1 MLKHNLKLF
10 LRNVG
15 NNTGT
20 FFINTIGLGIGIAAF
35 LVLALYVYNDLT
47 YNHFNE
53 NLANIYRVQERYP
66 DGNGDST
73 KGLVLPTLLGE
84 VPEIENGTRIFDW
97 DGYRLSH
104 GDVAFEENVLY
115 VDSGFFSVFT
125 FPFTEG
131 SSKNVLDEKFDAVIS
146 TSFAKKYFGTDQAL
160 GKQFQVGFE
169 DIFLTVKGVV
179 SIPENSSVKFD
190 IVTSYETGQTISP
203 WVKDVHDWYNTF
215 SITYVVLRPGTT
227 AGDIQDKLQRLVKEN
242 FLPTGGNDTELYLLP
257 FADYHATMESDQ
269 KMILILTFIAFGIL
283 GIAIVNFINLTITN
297 TWSRTKEMGIKKV
310 HGASKGHLVLQ
321 IVTESLLVGLVA
333 VLFGILLTTFL
344 LVPSFNSLFETNLKL
359 KTFDRSILIPV
370 LLGIWLLVGL
380 VSGLVPAFI
389 WARAKLIESL
399 KGKVLSGTKRSS
411 SKYSSIVVQFVI
423 AMVLISG
430 TMLIRKQTKYMMEKD
445 PKFDNENVLVAQTDY
460 WQFKDLDK
468 TSQQLAR
475 ISKELEASPL
485 VASVGFTGSIPG
497 DYDENYNMFYPET
510 ESNLEVIALRK
521 SYVGD
526 HYFKTMGIPI
536 ISGQGFDSE
545 RASLENT
552 VVLNRTAMNRLG
564 FENAEGQILREG
576 RETGTRYKLIG
587 VIEDFNY
594 QGAQHEM
601 QPLAHFYYKPENY
614 AEWDYLTIRA
624 EKGASL
630 QVLELLKTKW
640 KEALP
645 EGVLTHFF
653 ADEKLNVYYQEF
665 QKVNTI
671 ITWFSILAI
680 LLSCIG
686 LFALATHAMAR
697 RRKEIGIRKVNGAK
711 VSEILTMLNKDFLKW
726 VALAFVIAVP
736 VSWYAMEKWLE
747 SFAYKTEISWWL
759 FGFSGLTAMLIAFL
773 TVSWRS
779 FRAAVTNPV
788 EALREE

>member
-1 MLKHNLKLF
+1 MFRHNLKLF
-10 LRNVG
+10 LRNIR

-20 FFINTIGLGIGIAAF
+20 FLINTVGLGIGIAAF
-35 LVLALYVYNDLT
+35 LVLALYVYNDFT
-47 YNHFNE
+47 YNRFNE
-53 NLANIYRVQERYP
+53 NLANIYKVQERYP
-66 DGNGDST
+66 DGDGDTT
-73 KGLVLPTLLGE
+73 KGLVLPELLKD
-84 VPEIENGTRIFDW
+84 VPEVENGTRIFDW

-104 GDVAFEENVLY
+104 GDVAFQENVLY
-115 VDSGFFSVFT
+115 VDTGFFSVFT

-131 SSKNVLDEKFDAVIS
+131 SSQDILNTKFDAVIS
-146 TSFAKKYFGTDQAL
+146 TSFAKKYFGDTNAL

-169 DIFLTVKGVV
+169 DTFLTVKGVV
-179 SIPENSSVKFD
+179 AIPENSSVQFD

-215 SITYVVLRPGTT
+215 SNTYVVLRPGTLV
-227 AGDIQDKLQRLVKEN
+227 ADIQSKLQRLVKEN
-242 FLPTGGNDTELYLLP
+242 FLPVGENETELHLLP
-257 FADYHATMESDQ
+257 FAEYHAAMESDQ
-269 KMILILTFIAFGIL
+269 TMILILTFIAFGIL

-310 HGASKGHLVLQ
+310 HGASKGHLVIQ

-333 VLFGILLTTFL
+333 VLFGVLLTTLL
-344 LVPSFNSLFETNLKL
+344 LVPSFNGVFETNLEL
-359 KTFDRSILIPV
+359 KTFKLSILVPL
-370 LLGIWLLVGL
+370 LLGIWLIVGL

-411 SKYSSIVVQFVI
+411 TKYSSIVVQFVI

-430 TMLIRKQTKYMMEKD
+430 TLLIRKQTNYMMEKD

-468 TSQQLAR
+468 TSRQLER

-485 VASVGFTGSIPG
+485 VASVGFTGSVPG
-497 DYDENYNMFYPET
+497 DYDDNYNSFYPET
-510 ESNLEVIALRK
+510 ESNLEVISLRK

-564 FENAEGQILREG
+564 FEKAEGQILREG
-576 RETGTRYKLIG
+576 RDDGTRYRLIG
-587 VIEDFNY
+587 VIDDFNY

-601 QPLAHFYYKPENY
+601 QPLAHFYYKVENF
-614 AEWDYLTIRA
+614 ADWDYLTIRA

-630 QVLELLKTKW
+630 QVLELLKDKW
-640 KEALP
+640 ESALP
-645 EGVLTHFF
+645 EGALTHFF
-653 ADEKLNVYYQEF
+653 ADEKLNVYYHEYQR
-665 QKVNTI
+665 VNTI

-686 LFALATHAMAR
+686 LFALATHAMAS

-726 VALAFVIAVP
+726 VALAFIIAVP
-736 VSWYAMEKWLE
+736 ISWYAMEKWLE

-759 FGFSGLTAMLIAFL
+759 FGLSGLSAMVIAFL